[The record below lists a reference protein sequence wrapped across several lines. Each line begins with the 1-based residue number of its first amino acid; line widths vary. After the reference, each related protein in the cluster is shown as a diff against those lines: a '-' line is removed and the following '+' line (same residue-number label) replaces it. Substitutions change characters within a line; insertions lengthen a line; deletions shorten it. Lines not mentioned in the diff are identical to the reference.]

1 MESIFR
7 IHQASKTLSFSLS
20 MPFFHRSVNPQN
32 LSQAGYSSAPSKEPI
47 FIPVQLFSQCPC
59 SPLRLTNIMA
69 LGSRAQGIEVEE
81 TGRKICR
88 VAIST
93 NDPLF
98 ISHDNFRWQL
108 SSLQMSKI
116 FDSFLCVLCHL
127 SVCAHGWKFYTESK
141 VRGRCQLSC
150 SIIYF
155 LFC

>member
-20 MPFFHRSVNPQN
+20 MPFSHRSVNPQN
-32 LSQAGYSSAPSKEPI
+32 LSQAGQCCASKEPI

-69 LGSRAQGIEVEE
+69 LGSRAQGIEVGE
-81 TGRKICR
+81 TGRKVCR
-88 VAIST
+88 VAIFT
-93 NDPLF
+93 NDPIF
-98 ISHDNFRWQL
+98 ISHDDFRWQL

-116 FDSFLCVLCHL
+116 FDSFLCVLCHI
-127 SVCAHGWKFYTESK
+127 SVCAHVWRFCTESK
-141 VRGRCQLSC
+141 VKGRCQVSC
-150 SIIYF
+150 SIIYS